1 MQIQASQTV
10 VVTTSTPGH
19 SVHVTTMVVESREAD
34 PDLAGVDGDWFEDD
48 EDLKLAGNLN
58 FERATLDSLKGER
71 RQRETA
77 AKKAFVSARCANSAI
92 GSSRSREVDV

>member
-1 MQIQASQTV
+1 M

-19 SVHVTTMVVESREAD
+19 SVHVTTMVVESRETD
-34 PDLAGVDGDWFEDD
+34 AGVQGDWFEDD